1 MTKLKQIEEALE
13 VSLLALRFVHRLV
26 NAAGD
31 RDLIRLVDEAIAAC
45 KDALHDPEDKDEDES
60 DTHG

>member
-13 VSLLALRFVHRLV
+13 ASLLALRFVHRLV

-45 KDALHDPEDKDEDES
+45 KDALHDPDPNVVDDRK
-60 DTHG
+60 

>member
-1 MTKLKQIEEALE
+1 
-13 VSLLALRFVHRLV
+13 VHRLV